1 MGGRVEE
8 IGVNHSVC
16 RDGERTQVV
25 PSRRRDE
32 ISTQIQPW

>member
-16 RDGERTQVV
+16 KDGERTQVV

-32 ISTQIQPW
+32 ISTQI